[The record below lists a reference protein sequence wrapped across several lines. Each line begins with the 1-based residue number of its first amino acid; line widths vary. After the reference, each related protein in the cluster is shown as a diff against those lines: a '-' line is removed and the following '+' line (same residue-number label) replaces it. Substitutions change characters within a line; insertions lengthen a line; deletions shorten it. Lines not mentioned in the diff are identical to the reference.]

1 MAKKFNGN
9 SSKNARIKIDYRD
22 KNPKVNFSYPS
33 KKHQKEFSMFPKI
46 CICWIIIWLIFMA
59 IFTSSQPPTKDELN
73 LGNHTQCLTY
83 FEDYKNERCEQL
95 SGGTMKYFNILYEDL
110 KEDIKDTKEEINS
123 KNIFFFLLLVIP
135 PLLIYFPF
143 RQRWK
148 NYFPKHQA
156 KMARKKLV
164 VFKPKDIKK
173 DDKGYFVEIP
183 VFNNIILNYKT
194 TKNSEFSKYLYLCEI
209 REHNF
214 KYVAAKKLKGD
225 EKKKKEINDEIW
237 YARFS
242 FSDKPT
248 TGQLKV
254 LFR

>member
-1 MAKKFNGN
+1 MVKKFNGN

-33 KKHQKEFSMFPKI
+33 KKHQKEYSMFPSI
-46 CICWIIIWLIFMA
+46 CTYWILIWFIFIAYFTIIQ
-59 IFTSSQPPTKDELN
+59 TSTENELDLN
-73 LGNHTQCLTY
+73 NHTQCLLY
-83 FEDYKNERCEQL
+83 FDNYKYERCEQ
-95 SGGTMKYFNILYEDL
+95 SSDDEIRYFNILYKDL
-110 KEDIKDTKEEINS
+110 KEDLNF
-123 KNIFFFLLLVIP
+123 KNLLFLLLLVIP
-135 PLLIYFPF
+135 PPLIYFPF

-148 NYFPKHQA
+148 DYFPKYQG
-156 KMARKKLV
+156 MMNRKRLV

-173 DDKGYFVEIP
+173 DEKGYFVEIP
-183 VFNNIILNYKT
+183 IFNNIILNYKT
-194 TKNSEFSKYLYLCEI
+194 TKNSEFSKYLCLCEI

-214 KYVAAKKLKGD
+214 KYVTAKNLKGD
-225 EKKKKEINDEIW
+225 KKKKKEFNDTLW

-242 FSDKPT
+242 FSEKPT